1 MFAKMDIAL
10 LIIQSVYFILPA
22 YIANIAPVF
31 AKKINFLNIPVDFG
45 KKISKKPIFGSHKTW
60 RGIVSAT
67 IFGGIVFYLQQLL
80 YGQQFFRYISLI
92 DYPKYTVALGFIMG
106 FGAIF
111 GDLVKSFFKRRKGIG
126 AGKRWV
132 PFDQVDFVIGAL
144 VFSSIFYVPSLIV
157 WVILILISI
166 PVHIIARHIGF
177 LLKICQKW

>member
-10 LIIQSVYFILPA
+10 LVIQSLYFILPA

-31 AKKINFLNIPVDFG
+31 AKKINFLNVPVDFG
-45 KKISKKPIFGSHKTW
+45 KKLNGKPLFGSHKTW
-60 RGIVSAT
+60 RGVLSAT
-67 IFGGIVFYLQQLL
+67 AAGGIVFYAQGLL
-80 YGQQFFRYISLI
+80 YANDFFRQISMI
-92 DYPKYTVALGFIMG
+92 NYPQYPIIFGFAMG

-132 PFDQVDFVIGAL
+132 PFDQTDFVLGAL
-144 VFSSIFYVPSLIV
+144 VFSSLFFVPDV
-157 WVILILISI
+157 WVWIILVLLSI
-166 PVHIIARHIGF
+166 PVHILARHIGS